1 MTMYDIILKKR
12 NGGTLTEEEIRYFVA
27 GVTDGSIP
35 DYQTAALMMAVYF
48 NGMDRRETSILT
60 DAMVHSGETVDL
72 SQIDGIK
79 VDKHSTGGVGDKTTL
94 ALAPILAACGLKVA
108 KMSGRGLGHTGG
120 TLDKIESIPGC
131 TTQIDRQRFIDIV
144 NDIGICVIGQ
154 TADLAPADKKLYA
167 LRDVTATV
175 DNISLI
181 AASIM
186 SKKLAAGADII
197 LLDVKYGSG
206 AFMKT
211 PEDACALAREM
222 VDIGTRA
229 GRKTA
234 AMITCMDLPLGSA
247 VGNTLEVAEAA
258 ETLKGNGP
266 ADFTELCLTLAE
278 KMLVLA
284 GKGTAAEC
292 RALAEKAVADGSA
305 LEKLAQ
311 MVTAQGGDPA
321 FIADTGH
328 FAESS
333 VLRAVKSRRD
343 GVIAHMD
350 TERIGRASVVL
361 GAGREKKEDPIDPAA
376 GIRIL
381 KKTGDRVAC
390 GETVAYLYTERE
402 EAASVAEEMYL
413 AAVTV
418 GETVEMPPLVYAY
431 VDENGIHKMNE

>member
-12 NGGTLTEEEIRYFVA
+12 NGGTLSEEEIRYFVA

-35 DYQTAALMMAVYF
+35 DYQTAALMMAIYF
-48 NGMDRRETSILT
+48 KGMDRRETSILT
-60 DAMVHSGETVDL
+60 DAMVHSGDVVDL

-94 ALAPILAACGLKVA
+94 ALAPILAACGLCVA

-131 TTQIDRQRFIDIV
+131 TTQIEKERFIDIV

-154 TADLAPADKKLYA
+154 TGDLAPADKKLYA

-175 DNISLI
+175 ENISLI

-229 GRKTA
+229 GKKTA
-234 AMITCMDLPLGSA
+234 AMITCMDLPLGNA
-247 VGNTLEVAEAA
+247 VGNALEVAEAA

-266 ADFTELCLTLAE
+266 KDFTELCLTLAE
-278 KMLVLA
+278 KMLTLA
-284 GKGTAAEC
+284 GKGAES
-292 RALAEKAVADGSA
+292 RALAEKVLADGSA
-305 LEKLAQ
+305 LEKLKQ
-311 MVTAQGGDPA
+311 MVVAQGGDA
-321 FIADTGH
+321 VYIEDADR
-328 FAESS
+328 FAKAS
-333 VLRAVKSRRD
+333 VIHAVKSPRD
-343 GVIAHMD
+343 GYIAHMD
-350 TERIGRASVVL
+350 TERIGRVSVIL
-361 GAGREKKEDPIDPAA
+361 GAGREKKEDAIDPAA
-376 GIRIL
+376 GIIIL
-381 KKTGDRVAC
+381 KKTGDAVVC
-390 GETVAYLYTERE
+390 GETVAYLHTDRAQAVS
-402 EAASVAEEMYL
+402 AAETMYL
-413 AAVTV
+413 DAVTI
-418 GETVEMPPLVYAY
+418 GDTAELPPLIYAY
-431 VDENGIHKMNE
+431 VDHKGVARMDR